1 MVVIY
6 AVTMLL
12 VCTMRIMMDIL
23 SMFQKGAAFV
33 VLPVM
38 LFVVLCLGSV
48 AYALDNKVVVINSY
62 NKDFSWVETHNG
74 IIKRGLKGKADL
86 AFHYLDFK
94 RLDAKESER
103 RVLAAK
109 VAIERER
116 PDVVVVSDDF
126 ALKSLGQFLVDRD
139 IPVVFLGINGN
150 ARKYVDN
157 RRKITGVFERPLVKR
172 SVAYLKEIIGAGK
185 FLVLFDD
192 SLTTG
197 VFVRESLQGE
207 MHLNVA
213 GAHADIVLAKTFDE
227 WKDNVRTAKVKGY
240 SCIVVGTYHIF
251 KDDQGQ
257 HLPWTDILKWT
268 SSNSLVPIFGLWDF
282 SVGEGKAVGGY
293 VLSGVEQGREA
304 LKIVKRILSGKKI
317 ENIQPVIG
325 KKGQLLF
332 SGPEMKRWGI
342 EIPPALRHKGFLVK
356 VIR

>member
-1 MVVIY
+1 
-6 AVTMLL
+6 
-12 VCTMRIMMDIL
+12 MRTIKNLMPV
-23 SMFQKGAAFV
+23 FPVNVFFV
-33 VLPVM
+33 VLPIM
-38 LFVVLCLGSV
+38 LFVILCLS
-48 AYALDNKVVVINSY
+48 ADAFALDKKVFVINSY

-74 IIKRGLKGKADL
+74 IIQRGLKGKADL
-86 AFHYLDFK
+86 TFYYLDFK
-94 RLDAKESER
+94 RLDKSESSL
-103 RVLAAK
+103 RVSAAK
-109 VAIERER
+109 AAIDRER

-157 RRKITGVFERPLVKR
+157 IRKITGVFERPLVKR
-172 SVAYLKEIIGAGK
+172 SVAYLEEIIGPGK

-192 SLTTG
+192 SLTSG

-207 MHLNVA
+207 MYLNVS
-213 GAHADIVLAKTFDE
+213 GTHADIVLVKTFAE
-227 WKDNVRTAKVKGY
+227 WKDKVENAKAKGY

-251 KDDQGQ
+251 KDGQGK
-257 HLPWTDILKWT
+257 HVPAVDVLMWT
-268 SSNSLVPIFGLWDF
+268 SRYSPVPVFGLWDF
-282 SVGEGKAVGGY
+282 SVGKGKAVGGY

-304 LKIVKRILSGKKI
+304 LKIVKRILSGEKI

-342 EIPPALRHKGFLVK
+342 EIPPALRHKGFLIK